1 MQLENFAAMYI
12 RDYRKGIFFL
22 AFMQKKIGFKHSRV
36 TICEET
42 E

>member
-1 MQLENFAAMYI
+1 MQLENIAAMYT
-12 RDYRKGIFFL
+12 RDYRKGFFPDFY
-22 AFMQKKIGFKHSRV
+22 AEKIGFKHSRV